1 MPEPPLPQFAS
12 ESMSDEDK
20 NACRPQTKLY
30 PSEATHCSEQTD
42 ISGSDEDDK
51 SVDEDA
57 TLVNEPSIGSP
68 LDGLQ
73 ESTTIWSG
81 SQWMS
86 PTWASSGEGRAPPIP
101 PRSKSR
107 MDGDCFVNMD
117 SSTRKADIV
126 VNSKAEMPTGM
137 RRIQSSPFMPQSKNG
152 LNSVEVSTIVRRPD
166 RARLPLALLIPHG
179 ELGPAEYH
187 IDPASPASMS
197 SFRNSLSPVSHRSTG
212 QTSPLFEPQC
222 IVKPLFSLRRS
233 NSTEQDSN
241 SPADINVQLV
251 GAQISTIDTS
261 TKDSVCSEESLMTF
275 SKNATAWVAIME
287 QAAAVKIFFETY
299 YNETDFR
306 VVVPRSDADLSA
318 SSPRSLRRLR
328 IESILNQTC
337 SSREQSRAWLQHLAV
352 EESRHLRELRLL
364 KTRKTA
370 SDTSVSVAGYEV
382 VRALGRG
389 SFGLVNLVREKRR
402 DTTRLGPIS
411 LCRPRRS
418 PVYAMKVIKKSDM
431 VRSCQE
437 GHLRAERDFLVSCI
451 AENSKWVVPLVSSF
465 QDPDNLFLVM
475 EFQIGGDFLGYLQK
489 YGELRED
496 VATFYLAE
504 MVLCIEET
512 HRLGWIHRD
521 VKPDNFLI
529 SSSGHLKISDFG
541 LAFDGHWAHT
551 QAYYNDHRMS
561 LLEKVHVEIRG
572 DEEDRKTAAEHK
584 LTRSMSLPG
593 LRGPVDA
600 IVTPVQDAQKQRARC
615 RNRKLARSI
624 VGTSQYMAPEVVQG
638 RQYDGRCDWW
648 SVGIILFEC
657 LFGYTPF
664 CREDRDE
671 TKRAILRWWVPGEW
685 GFPSDGQPISREGT
699 DLIVRLLQHR
709 RDRLGHEWYWHND
722 YKLDSSGKG
731 VIVRD
736 EREKCSRD
744 SPGRHVHP
752 NDARD
757 IKSHPFFAE
766 INWNTIHRCRPPFVP
781 KVRSEDSTR
790 YFDPE
795 EQILAD
801 MSSVA
806 EDGPQVGE
814 GDAFKHK
821 AVFKKQQKRP
831 RDKLLR
837 DPQFLQ
843 IVLDERKRTAFLGYT
858 WRRPTTWA
866 LGNELRLAY
875 MNSDMWRPNVR

>member
-1 MPEPPLPQFAS
+1 MPDPPLPRFAS
-12 ESMSDEDK
+12 ESITDADED
-20 NACRPQTKLY
+20 ASRPQTRLY
-30 PSEATHCSEQTD
+30 PSEATHCAERVD
-42 ISGSDEDDK
+42 MSGSDEEAQD
-51 SVDEDA
+51 VDEDA

-81 SQWMS
+81 SQSMS
-86 PTWASSGEGRAPPIP
+86 PSWRSSGEDTAPPVP

-107 MDGDCFVNMD
+107 MAEDCFTNKD
-117 SSTRKADIV
+117 SALKADNDVKSTEDLSI
-126 VNSKAEMPTGM
+126 GM
-137 RRIQSSPFMPQSKNG
+137 RRIQSSPFMPRSNRG
-152 LNSVEVSTIVRRPD
+152 LINAGVSTVVRRPD
-166 RARLPLALLIPHG
+166 RARLPLALMIPHG

-187 IDPASPASMS
+187 LDPASPASMS
-197 SFRNSLSPVSHRSTG
+197 SFRNSVSPVSHRSTG
-212 QTSPLFEPQC
+212 QSSPLFEPQC

-233 NSTEQDSN
+233 HSTEQDSN
-241 SPADINVQLV
+241 SPTDINVQLI
-251 GAQISTIDTS
+251 GAQISTMDTS
-261 TKDSVCSEESLMTF
+261 AKELVYSEGSLMTF
-275 SKNATAWVAIME
+275 RKDATKWVAIME

-299 YNETDFR
+299 YNDTDFH
-306 VVVPRSDADLSA
+306 VIVPRSEVDCSA
-318 SSPRSLRRLR
+318 KSPRSLRRLR
-328 IESILNQTC
+328 VQSILNQTC
-337 SSREQSRAWLQHLAV
+337 SSREQSRAWLQHFAI
-352 EESRHLRELRLL
+352 EESRHLREVRLL
-364 KTRKTA
+364 KTRKTT
-370 SDTSVSVAGYEV
+370 SDASVSVAGYEV

-402 DTTRLGPIS
+402 ETMRTGPIS

-418 PVYAMKVIKKSDM
+418 PVYAMKMIKKSEM

-465 QDPDNLFLVM
+465 QDSENLYLVM
-475 EFQIGGDFLGYLQK
+475 DFQIGGDFLGYLQK
-489 YGELRED
+489 HGELSEA

-504 MVLCIEET
+504 MVLCVEET

-521 VKPDNFLI
+521 IKPDNFLI

-551 QAYYNDHRMS
+551 QAYYNDHRTS
-561 LLEKVHVEIRG
+561 LLKKVHVEIRG

-584 LTRSMSLPG
+584 LTRSVSLPG

-600 IVTPVQDAQKQRARC
+600 IVSPVQEAEKHRARC

-624 VGTSQYMAPEVVQG
+624 VGTSQYMAPEVIQG

-685 GFPSDGQPISREGT
+685 GFPSDGQPISRESR
-699 DLIVRLLQHR
+699 DLMVRLLQHR
-709 RDRLGHEWYWHND
+709 RDRLGHDWYWRND
-722 YKLDSSGKG
+722 FKLDSSGKA
-731 VIVRD
+731 VIVRE
-736 EREKCSRD
+736 EREKFARD
-744 SPGRHVHP
+744 FPGRHVHP

-757 IKSHPFFAE
+757 IKSHPFFST
-766 INWNTIHRCRPPFVP
+766 IDWNTIHRCRPPFVP

-806 EDGPQVGE
+806 EDVPPAGN
-814 GDAFKHK
+814 GDASKHK
-821 AVFKKQQKRP
+821 AVLKKQQKRP

-837 DPQFLQ
+837 DPRFVQV
-843 IVLDERKRTAFLGYT
+843 VLDERKRTAFLGYT

-875 MNSDMWRPNVR
+875 MNNDMGRPDVR

>member
-30 PSEATHCSEQTD
+30 PSEPTHCSEQTD
-42 ISGSDEDDK
+42 ISGSDEDNK

-81 SQWMS
+81 SQSMS
-86 PTWASSGEGRAPPIP
+86 PTWANSGEGAAPPIP

-107 MDGDCFVNMD
+107 VDGDCFVNMD
-117 SSTRKADIV
+117 SSTRKADTV
-126 VNSKAEMPTGM
+126 VNSKAVMPTGM

-152 LNSVEVSTIVRRPD
+152 LNNVEVSTIVRRPD

-197 SFRNSLSPVSHRSTG
+197 SFRNSLSTVSHRSTG

-251 GAQISTIDTS
+251 GAQISTMDTS
-261 TKDSVCSEESLMTF
+261 TKDSVYSEESLMTF
-275 SKNATAWVAIME
+275 RKDATAWVAIME

-299 YNETDFR
+299 YNDTDFR
-306 VVVPRSDADLSA
+306 VVVPRSEADLSA

-328 IESILNQTC
+328 VKSILNQTC
-337 SSREQSRAWLQHLAV
+337 SSREQSRAWLQHLAI

-364 KTRKTA
+364 KTRKTT
-370 SDTSVSVAGYEV
+370 SNTSVSVAGYEV

-402 DTTRLGPIS
+402 DTTRLGPIP

-496 VATFYLAE
+496 VARFYLAE

-572 DEEDRKTAAEHK
+572 DEDDRKTAAEHK

-600 IVTPVQDAQKQRARC
+600 IVTPVQDAQKHRARC

-806 EDGPQVGE
+806 DDVPPAGE
-814 GDAFKHK
+814 SDAFKHK
-821 AVFKKQQKRP
+821 AVFKKHQKRP